1 VNFQDPL
8 VDNESFSMVFEIK
21 TTATGTFQ
29 LRNTAGFSQSAI
41 NGFILASSGI
51 DPKALPQITSQPQ
64 AVWDGGEELV
74 IGVEASGPEPI
85 SFQWFLNGQA
95 IAGATSEALTL
106 DPAGWDQNGDYTVRV
121 TNANGFVESD
131 AAGIII
137 DIPEFPTRE
146 ELTYEPLGPSSRRSG
161 ITISEILYHPAQHP
175 DGRELE
181 FIELF
186 NSQPWAEDISGWRLS
201 GEADYVFPDET
212 LVPGLGFLVLA
223 RVPGDV
229 ESELGATGVLG
240 PWSGNLPNDGGRIR
254 LRKPSGAIVQE
265 VNYDDDFPW
274 PAAADGTGHSLVLA
288 RATYGEGDERA
299 WEASHSIGGS
309 PGARDTVPSD
319 DLDQIFVTAILSNSE
334 APEVDFVEL
343 RNAAPT
349 SVDIS
354 GCLLSDA
361 RDMLAMFEIP
371 AGTLI
376 PGGEVVRFE
385 EAQLGFALSAAGDA
399 VYLTDPLGQ
408 RVLDAVILPAA
419 ETGVPLVR
427 SRSDGPL
434 RSRSEPSVL
443 INEIMFH
450 PPTDDNSDEWI

>member
-1 VNFQDPL
+1 
-8 VDNESFSMVFEIK
+8 MM
-21 TTATGTFQ
+21 T
-29 LRNTAGFSQSAI
+29 
-41 NGFILASSGI
+41 
-51 DPKALPQITSQPQ
+51 
-64 AVWDGGEELV
+64 
-74 IGVEASGPEPI
+74 
-85 SFQWFLNGQA
+85 
-95 IAGATSEALTL
+95 
-106 DPAGWDQNGDYTVRV
+106 
-121 TNANGFVESD
+121 
-131 AAGIII
+131 
-137 DIPEFPTRE
+137 
-146 ELTYEPLGPSSRRSG
+146 
-161 ITISEILYHPAQHP
+161 
-175 DGRELE
+175 
-181 FIELF
+181 
-186 NSQPWAEDISGWRLS
+186 
-201 GEADYVFPDET
+201 
-212 LVPGLGFLVLA
+212 
-223 RVPGDV
+223 
-229 ESELGATGVLG
+229 
-240 PWSGNLPNDGGRIR
+240 
-254 LRKPSGAIVQE
+254 
-265 VNYDDDFPW
+265 FPW

-450 PPTDDNSDEWI
+450 PPTDDNSDEWIELYNPGFGVIDLSGWAFTDGVDFIFPSGSQIEGGGFLVIAKDRRQTFVNHPDLDRNMVLGDYGGSLSDGGERVALSKPDGGFFGGRG